1 VNQQWIQTLISSA
14 FGGLIVLVGQL
25 YMERLREH
33 RNNRQKKTQIYNSV
47 LNVAGKNL
55 VVDWS
60 PPIKFEIGLYREQI
74 REKLY
79 EGWDLIDEPVRKL
92 VKNLDGELITLYYQ
106 GNPEDPHDV
115 VPLANLFNEMI
126 STIDDMHSK
135 IGKNR

>member
-1 VNQQWIQTLISSA
+1 MNQQWIQTLISSA

-47 LNVAGKNL
+47 LNVAGKKL

-60 PPIKFEIGLYREQI
+60 PPVKFEIGLYREQI

-79 EGWDLIDEPVRKL
+79 EGWDHRRTRTKT
-92 VKNLDGELITLYYQ
+92 GEK
-106 GNPEDPHDV
+106 
-115 VPLANLFNEMI
+115 F
-126 STIDDMHSK
+126 
-135 IGKNR
+135 RR